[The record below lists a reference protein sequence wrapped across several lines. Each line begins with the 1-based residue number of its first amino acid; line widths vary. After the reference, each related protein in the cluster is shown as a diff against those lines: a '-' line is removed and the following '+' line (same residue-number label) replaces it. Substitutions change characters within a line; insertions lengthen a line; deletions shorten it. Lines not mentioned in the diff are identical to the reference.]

1 MAEDTAGET
10 TAGIPKAREAT
21 AGNTTARNAAARN
34 TTEGADVRA
43 TRNAEPEAATAA
55 SGPAEAAEVTGEAA
69 APGSEDAAKPARIGT
84 GPGRLLLS
92 LYGVFTVA
100 ALSRS
105 VVQISTKYHEAPLA
119 YVLSAVAGVVYAVIT
134 VALARGGESA
144 RRVALVCCSAE
155 LVGVVTVGI
164 LTIADSSA
172 FPDATVW
179 SDFGIGYG
187 FLPLVLPVTGL
198 LWLRRSARFRAGQ
211 AGQTGADAS

>member
-21 AGNTTARNAAARN
+21 ARN

-55 SGPAEAAEVTGEAA
+55 SGPAEAAEAAEVTGEAA
-69 APGSEDAAKPARIGT
+69 APGSEDTAKPARIGT

-211 AGQTGADAS
+211 TGADAS